1 MKYTATSNRS
11 LRSGNRRRT
20 AFAACSRR
28 RTPFAACGAR
38 LQSSAAHPHDTVF
51 STVKAI
57 GITAVVAG
65 HAAIGTPIERFVY
78 LFHIALF
85 FFVAGYF
92 FDDAQ
97 TARPLG
103 FVGRKLRRL
112 YVPYVLWGSLFVL
125 LHNLFLHLHLI
136 GYDFAA
142 HAPMRPY
149 DNAYLLH
156 TIGRVLL
163 FHHHEQMLSP
173 FWFLQGLFLGL
184 ICFYAVTFVGQRLGG
199 TPKRSERLRGALIL
213 LLFAGAV
220 GLLRHP
226 LGLPDEAVLTRA
238 LIIAGVIYLGKLYAL
253 FRERIPLRTLPA
265 VGCLLFLLVAAAAG
279 YRINIGAREL
289 GNPLL
294 FVAVTCAGCYM
305 TLVAARA
312 WVRHG
317 GPTLRIADYTGRHS
331 MAVMLWHIP
340 VFKLVTLIQIGI
352 YDYPIRYLSYPLA
365 IPKHVYVW
373 WIPYTLAG
381 IFVPLGFCL
390 LCDRLRRSARS

>member
-1 MKYTATSNRS
+1 MKYTATSDRS
-11 LRSGNRRRT
+11 FRSGNRRRT

-28 RTPFAACGAR
+28 RKPFAACGAR

-149 DNAYLLH
+149 DNADLLH
-156 TIGRVLL
+156 TLGRVLL

-199 TPKRSERLRGALIL
+199 TPKRSERLRGALII
-213 LLFAGAV
+213 
-220 GLLRHP
+220 
-226 LGLPDEAVLTRA
+226 T
-238 LIIAGVIYLGKLYAL
+238 GVIYLGKLYAL
-253 FRERIPLRTLPA
+253 FKERIPLRTIPA

-317 GPTLRIADYTGRHS
+317 GPALRIADYTGRHS
-331 MAVMLWHIP
+331 MSVMLWHIP